1 MERAA
6 IGSANVSPLP
16 EAHLSLLRKQ
26 KCEVKASVARC
37 LRTPPEGANQQDLV
51 DYRNR
56 ITQLQRCP

>member
-6 IGSANVSPLP
+6 IGSASVSRRRR
-16 EAHLSLLRKQ
+16 EE
-26 KCEVKASVARC
+26 CEVKASVARC